1 MIKTSLDWS
10 EVETNLL
17 RRSNTLTHRGD
28 IKRMI
33 ENIRFEVS
41 QLSKAE
47 VEARRG
53 KPYRAQEL
61 LYKINQDIEM
71 VEEYLVVAAL
81 LG

>member
-1 MIKTSLDWS
+1 MIKSSLDWGA
-10 EVETNLL
+10 VESDLIHKC
-17 RRSNTLTHRGD
+17 SKLTHRGD
-28 IKRMI
+28 MKRMI

-53 KPYRAQEL
+53 KPYRAQQL
-61 LYKINQDIEM
+61 LSKINQDIEM
-71 VEEYLVVAAL
+71 IEEYLIVASL